1 VTIQILK
8 RWRALPTIYA
18 TEEAEKPIEFI
29 VSALRKYTNNLE
41 SRIVRADVV
50 HEALSEHAKKLRRR

>member
-1 VTIQILK
+1 M
-8 RWRALPTIYA
+8 PTIYA